1 MLENI
6 EMISMDEFEDDMKN
20 LLNVLK
26 KNVESEE
33 KVETEDTKIK
43 KAIVSVQFISCFLR
57 CANYV
62 TDLMLEESNNK
73 DFNKAEEYK
82 RVAIMVD
89 TISDIFMT
97 TEEIASI
104 EDTLENWK
112 NLDDVPPNILEEEK
126 LKLFN
131 TKKSLAEK
139 IKKYE
144 GLYDRSIIPNWEYP
158 DLSVF
163 PELPF

>member
-1 MLENI
+1 
-6 EMISMDEFEDDMKN
+6 
-20 LLNVLK
+20 
-26 KNVESEE
+26 
-33 KVETEDTKIK
+33 
-43 KAIVSVQFISCFLR
+43 
-57 CANYV
+57 
-62 TDLMLEESNNK
+62 
-73 DFNKAEEYK
+73 
-82 RVAIMVD
+82 MVD

-131 TKKSLAEK
+131 TKKSLEEK
-139 IKKYE
+139 LKKYE
-144 GLYDRSIIPNWEYP
+144 GLYDRNIIPNWEYP